1 MLYFSA
7 ITTAIAFGYLYKAL
21 IHVHVSFVITI
32 PYKVYICPY
41 FFTLK
46 FYKNQ
51 PFIGW
56 HGHKRKD
63 IKTTNI
69 IIEKKSIAE
78 EQLNAST
85 IDFLKEFFYLKG
97 LK

>member
-7 ITTAIAFGYLYKAL
+7 ITTAIAFGYLYMAL
-21 IHVHVSFVITI
+21 IHFHVSFVITI
-32 PYKVYICPY
+32 PYKAYICPY

-56 HGHKRKD
+56 HGHKRKA

-69 IIEKKSIAE
+69 IIEKKVYSRRAIKCFHYR
-78 EQLNAST
+78 LFKR
-85 IDFLKEFFYLKG
+85 IFLSKKG
-97 LK
+97 